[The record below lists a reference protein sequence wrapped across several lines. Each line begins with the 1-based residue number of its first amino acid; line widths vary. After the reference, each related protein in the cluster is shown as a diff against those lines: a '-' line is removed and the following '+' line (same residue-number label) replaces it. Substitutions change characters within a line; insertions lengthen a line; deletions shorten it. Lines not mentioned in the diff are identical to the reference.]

1 MKKAKILAVFGI
13 LLAMGITACNNGGE
27 SDVQSQETPATSEQQ
42 GGGASSEHKH
52 KYGEWT
58 QTKAP
63 TCTEKGSK
71 ERVCECGEKDVQE
84 IPALGHD
91 FENGTEV
98 PNSDTSTCTADGIK
112 KIKCSRCEV
121 TKDVEVKA
129 HHKFGQRTKVD
140 KGSGADEIDYYTALC
155 SVDNA
160 LELSFPTEVGGKYQ
174 GTSRKSGTPEGYT
187 KLSGSGSISWT
198 INLAGTKGYIG
209 KMYHM
214 ACMDAFSSNSEKNY
228 KYYDSRSSNT
238 RDEGNFKFYVNGI
251 EADKSAYMNI
261 SFDDLTKN
269 GEVDPNLAA
278 ITESPGPYSPVALC
292 PLGDNVYIGPG
303 TNVFKYER
311 SGSYNMVMREL
322 VFIGTEY
329 THTHNNSAEFTGKD
343 ENQHWKVCTAPGCP
357 INGKVDAANHTFVE
371 VDTETDPAH
380 KAKAATCSEEG
391 IKVEVCSVC
400 NYRKESAISKIAH
413 TFPADGGW
421 TQNKAATCTEAGER
435 QHTCSVCSE
444 VVKEAIPAL
453 GHNFGDAVE
462 NYAAV
467 TEGENQHIAETAH
480 NCSRCDVS
488 SLRWKATDY
497 DVTKTTDRSTAV
509 PESRASGKAIRWS
522 STPNYDGKDT
532 TKKGCHVVYNINVP
546 VAVEN
551 AGLSFKTSKRDDVA
565 TIFDMV
571 EGDNSKGYEYVNE
584 ELVRPDSRY
593 GLKIDGN
600 VVLVNKDTSG
610 QTWQSDIAWYRWPV
624 SLNLTAGVHEIE
636 IYNLGGYRVDMYE
649 FELTGL
655 PHVTP
660 SHVHNGG
667 DAWASDNDNHWHI
680 CTAEGCPIADGIYD
694 KEAHDFDE
702 MVVVTPATC
711 TANGAGTKECKVCH
725 KVVDVVIPALGHDI
739 SAGTAVKNSDNKD
752 VAPITCSRGDV
763 EGYEMALADYSG
775 ADDTAD
781 AIASDGKLAKEAVMT
796 WKFKLTADG
805 EGHYKAG
812 KIAFMMYAKLNGG
825 TTGWG
830 SSAKPAD
837 TTFADGSDAKVGSYT
852 LTGGAKAGVIT
863 AAGKKLG
870 ADFGATVDDSVFFEM
885 GTIEF
890 EESDLVNGELVVKLV
905 QPKNQGYRPRFS
917 GNVRIMYVA

>member
-13 LLAMGITACNNGGE
+13 LLAMGITACNKGE
-27 SDVQSQETPATSEQQ
+27 GDVQSQETPATSEQQ
-42 GGGASSEHKH
+42 GGDTSTHTHKF
-52 KYGEWT
+52 GDWT

-174 GTSRKSGTPEGYT
+174 GTSRKNGTPEGYT
-187 KLSGSGSISWT
+187 KLTGNGSISWT

-251 EADKSAYMNI
+251 EADKSAYMDI

-311 SGSYNMVMREL
+311 TGSYNMVMREL

-371 VDTETDPAH
+371 VLPADDTETDAAH

-421 TQNKAATCTEAGER
+421 TENKAATCTEAGER
-435 QHTCSVCSE
+435 QHKCSVCDE
-444 VVKEAIPAL
+444 IVKEAIPAL
-453 GHNFGDAVE
+453 GHDFGEAVE

-509 PESRASGKAIRWS
+509 PESRASGQAIRWS
-522 STPNYDGKDT
+522 STPNYDGGDT

-551 AGLSFKTSKRDDVA
+551 AGLSFKTSKRDDVD
-565 TIFDMV
+565 TIFDKV

-610 QTWQSDIAWYRWPV
+610 QKWQSGVAWYRWPV

-636 IYNLGGYRVDMYE
+636 IYNLGGYRAEMYE

-660 SHVHNGG
+660 SHVHTLG
-667 DAWASDNDNHWHI
+667 DWQSDDNNHWKV
-680 CTAEGCPIADGIYD
+680 CSGEGCPAGAGAHIE
-694 KEAHDFDE
+694 EAAHTFGE
-702 MVVVTPATC
+702 VVTKKAATC
-711 TANGAGTKECKVCH
+711 FAEGVGEKECSVCH
-725 KVVDVVIPALGHDI
+725 KKVEVALPKVEHTVTP
-739 SAGTAVKNSDNKD
+739 GTAVKNSLDKD
-752 VAPITCSRGDV
+752 VFPITCSGGEL
-763 EGYEMALADYSG
+763 EGYEMGLRDC
-775 ADDTAD
+775 DDPSK
-781 AIASDGKLAKEAVMT
+781 IAADGKVAHEATLT
-796 WKFKLTADG
+796 WKFKLAADG
-805 EGHYKAG
+805 EGHYKVG
-812 KIAFMMYAKLNGG
+812 KISLQFNAMCNGK
-825 TTGWG
+825 
-830 SSAKPAD
+830 SSRTQALYDNA
-837 TTFADGSDAKVGSYT
+837 FADGSNAEKGQYTLKVGDKVGT
-852 LTGGAKAGVIT
+852 IT
-863 AAGKKLG
+863 CAGKKLG
-870 ADFGATVDDSVFFEM
+870 ADFGATEAVAVYFEM
-885 GTIEF
+885 GQIEIAA
-890 EESDLVNGELVVKLV
+890 DDIDANGELAISLTF
-905 QPKNQGYRPRFS
+905 PKNQDYRHKYQDQS
-917 GNVRIMYVA
+917 VRIIYLA